1 MYSAAKLLLR
11 CYMRFKH
18 MLQLYYSGLC
28 QVKFRRFSNKAC
40 LPSKEALFD
49 RQRSLFLMQN
59 KPCLKTVFNKR
70 RNAWDFRFSKRK
82 KTFIYKIP

>member
-1 MYSAAKLLLR
+1 
-11 CYMRFKH
+11 

-40 LPSKEALFD
+40 L
-49 RQRSLFLMQN
+49 
-59 KPCLKTVFNKR
+59 KTVFNKR
-70 RNAWDFRFSKRK
+70 RNAWGFRFSKRK